1 MKVRPVLASLLFAC
15 LLMLAVGP
23 VAAHQPVV
31 VDGKTTTVSNP
42 EISKAYYGKLTGASH
57 TYTIDSEVEFIL
69 YVGILVPDVEN
80 ANKDVMAEVF
90 SGTELLTTIGGVG
103 AEWVTFYEPFG
114 QNTYWDGGDYRIRA
128 QAGVY
133 TIKVSSPSNQSTYSL
148 AVGDIES
155 FDLAAI
161 AKTFVVMPEMEREFF
176 YSSAIELVGTRF
188 GLIYLAV
195 IYSAALAVALLY
207 RLLLRKPLL
216 RLVGGAPRGPGRVLR
231 GVVAVA
237 LLGFAVTT
245 SWSLALIFISG
256 LLLFDALFGAFGVA
270 EATSAERLRPS

>member
-1 MKVRPVLASLLFAC
+1 MKVRPVLASLFFAC

-23 VAAHQPVV
+23 AAAHQPVV
-31 VDGKTTTVSNP
+31 VDGETTSVSNP
-42 EISKAYYGKLTGASH
+42 EISKAYYGKLAGADH
-57 TYTIDSEVEFIL
+57 TYTIDSDVEFIL
-69 YVGILVPDVEN
+69 YVGILVPDIEN

-90 SGTELLTTIGGVG
+90 SGTELLATIGGVG
-103 AEWVTFYEPFG
+103 AAWVTFYEPFG

-128 QAGVY
+128 KAGVY
-133 TIKVSSPSNQSTYSL
+133 MIKVSSPSNQSTYSL

-216 RLVGGAPRGPGRVLR
+216 RFIGGALRSPGRRWR

-237 LLGFAVTT
+237 LLGLAVTT
-245 SWSLALIFISG
+245 SWSLALIFVSG